1 MRLVFAGTPQTAV
14 PALDALLAS
23 RHEVVAVRLVDPRE
37 YELPD
42 AGMLFVEDAETG
54 EQMRGG
60 GPDQDDRSV
69 IFRRPGARELG
80 MKPEMKG
87 SAAFLGVKNLS
98 PQLLAALRRA
108 YSERLQPGAETAA
121 DEDVDS

>member
-1 MRLVFAGTPQTAV
+1 MSVRPDIGLEKMIHG
-14 PALDALLAS
+14 LERELLEAAD
-23 RHEVVAVRLVDPRE
+23 EEFMA
-37 YELPD
+37 
-42 AGMLFVEDAETG
+42 
-54 EQMRGG
+54 
-60 GPDQDDRSV
+60 
-69 IFRRPGARELG
+69 GARELG

-108 YSERLQPGAETAA
+108 YAERLQPGTEAAA